1 MQKQECGK
9 AVWLIEFPA
18 VNLLQ
23 KSVLVAVWWPDN
35 PCLDIGRTSIQ
46 IPARSPVSSR
56 YFMGLISWSDRLY
69 RFVMTVF
76 SILDDDTEGSPVSS
90 LNCDS

>member
-23 KSVLVAVWWPDN
+23 KSVLVAVWW
-35 PCLDIGRTSIQ
+35 Q
-46 IPARSPVSSR
+46 
-56 YFMGLISWSDRLY
+56 
-69 RFVMTVF
+69 
-76 SILDDDTEGSPVSS
+76 S
-90 LNCDS
+90 LLGHW